1 MNNNEIDQD
10 NLAVKYNNQFLI
22 ARASKNKRCILAYL
36 NDRMNKLENYS
47 WEYNKDIPEQILSKM
62 DEKDKNYQ
70 EQYYNLINKYSK
82 NISECDFD
90 LTKNYQPP
98 KEIYIEVRALQDINN
113 LKTFEGEI
121 NVVKNHTYSFRKNDI
136 EHYIRKGL
144 FAINE

>member
-1 MNNNEIDQD
+1 
-10 NLAVKYNNQFLI
+10 
-22 ARASKNKRCILAYL
+22 
-36 NDRMNKLENYS
+36 MNKLENYS
-47 WEYNKDIPEQILSKM
+47 WEYNKDIPEQIVSKM

>member
-82 NISECDFD
+82 NISESDFD

-113 LKTFEGEI
+113 LKTF
-121 NVVKNHTYSFRKNDI
+121 
-136 EHYIRKGL
+136 
-144 FAINE
+144 